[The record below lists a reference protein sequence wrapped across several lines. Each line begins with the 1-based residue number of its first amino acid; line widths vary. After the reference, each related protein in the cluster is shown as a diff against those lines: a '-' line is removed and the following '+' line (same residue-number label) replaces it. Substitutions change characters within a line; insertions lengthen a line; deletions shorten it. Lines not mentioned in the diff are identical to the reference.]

1 MALPFKRGVYS
12 ILARQPDR
20 GGCFKEHRWKMRLG
34 KSVADRVGSVAGGG
48 GDISVGLSQ

>member
-20 GGCFKEHRWKMRLG
+20 GGCFKEHRWNMRLG
-34 KSVADRVGSVAGGG
+34 KSVVGRVGCLGGWG
-48 GDISVGLSQ
+48 T

>member
-20 GGCFKEHRWKMRLG
+20 GGCFKEHRWKMWLG
-34 KSVADRVGSVAGGG
+34 KSVAGRVGFGGG
-48 GDISVGLSQ
+48 GDINVGLSQ

>member
-1 MALPFKRGVYS
+1 MALLFKRGVYS

-20 GGCFKEHRWKMRLG
+20 GGCFKEHRSKMRLG
-34 KSVADRVGSVAGGG
+34 KSVAGSVGSREG